1 MTVVN
6 LSQSSPPQIEAVQ
19 AAVLRYLG
27 TARPPELQWNPQPLV
42 LALREVGGG
51 VEQDLGLGEEEYLGG
66 LIGETLWGYLH
77 VRLLS
82 VDKGLRGRGFGRQ
95 LMEAAHTEARQRGCH
110 GAYLDTF
117 SFQAPDFY
125 QKLGYEIY
133 GKLDD
138 FPQGYCRYFLRRSL
152 VHSKNQDSE

>member
-1 MTVVN
+1 MPTEVTVVN

-27 TARPPELQWNPQPLV
+27 TARPPDLEWNPQPLV
-42 LALREVGGG
+42 LALRGVGAN
-51 VEQDLGLGEEEYLGG
+51 LEEGEYLGG

-82 VDKGLRGRGFGRQ
+82 VDQALRGRGLGRR
-95 LMEAAHTEARQRGCH
+95 LMEAAHAEAQRRGCH

-138 FPQGYCRYFLRRSL
+138 FPQGYCRYFLRCSL
-152 VHSKNQDSE
+152 VHGKNQDSE